1 MQDFWLAGEN
11 PMNKYIAV
19 FNALAE
25 WEMEWELLLSHFDF
39 FYLVQFF
46 RRRKIENVAGFGV
59 NKVVK
64 ILIFASFFEQSGQG
78 LQVGPCKMCKCF
90 IGKMFCFPTPCR
102 SG

>member
-1 MQDFWLAGEN
+1 
-11 PMNKYIAV
+11 
-19 FNALAE
+19 
-25 WEMEWELLLSHFDF
+25 MERELLLPHLEF

-46 RRRKIENVAGFGV
+46 RRPKIENVACFGV

-64 ILIFASFFEQSGQG
+64 ILNFVSFLEQSGQG

-90 IGKMFCFPTPCR
+90 IGKMFCFPTRCR